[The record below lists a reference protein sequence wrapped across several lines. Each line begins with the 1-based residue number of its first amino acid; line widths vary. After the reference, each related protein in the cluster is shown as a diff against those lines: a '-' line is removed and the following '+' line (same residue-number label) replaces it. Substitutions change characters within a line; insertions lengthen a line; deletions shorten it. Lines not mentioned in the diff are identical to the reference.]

1 MASEEKG
8 ESPMADPDRSEAEIK
23 TFRME
28 VSQAEVDDLQD
39 RLARTRWP
47 ADLGDAD
54 WSRGVPLGY
63 LKELAGYW
71 GSDYDWRAHEA
82 RLNAFPQFTTTI
94 DGQRIHFLHVR
105 SPEPNALPLV
115 ITHGYP
121 SSIAEFVDLI
131 GPLTNPHGHGGD
143 PADAFHVVAPSLP
156 GFGFSSPLDDTGWES
171 TRTAKAWV
179 ELMGR
184 LGYER
189 YGAHGGDIG
198 AGISGDLGIHDPDRV
213 VGAHVSTD
221 PTALALI
228 GGMLPDETDDLNE
241 AQKARLEELRGWEAD
256 GRGYLQIQST
266 RPQTLAYGL
275 NDSPV
280 AQLAWIA
287 EKFKEWTNPAAE
299 LPEDAVDR
307 DQLLTNVS
315 IYWFTG
321 TGASAARFIYE
332 AAHADRDWGAQS
344 PAPTG
349 MAVFAADNL
358 LEHVLNGDGHSEH
371 WSEFE
376 SGGHF
381 PAMEA
386 PEALV
391 DDIRMFFRGLR

>member
-1 MASEEKG
+1 M
-8 ESPMADPDRSEAEIK
+8 R
-23 TFRME
+23 
-28 VSQAEVDDLQD
+28 
-39 RLARTRWP
+39 
-47 ADLGDAD
+47 
-54 WSRGVPLGY
+54 
-63 LKELAGYW
+63 
-71 GSDYDWRAHEA
+71 
-82 RLNAFPQFTTTI
+82 
-94 DGQRIHFLHVR
+94 
-105 SPEPNALPLV
+105 
-115 ITHGYP
+115 
-121 SSIAEFVDLI
+121 
-131 GPLTNPHGHGGD
+131 
-143 PADAFHVVAPSLP
+143 
-156 GFGFSSPLDDTGWES
+156 
-171 TRTAKAWV
+171 
-179 ELMGR
+179 R

-228 GGMLPDETDDLNE
+228 GGMLPDETDDLTE
-241 AQKARLEELRGWEAD
+241 AQKRRLEELRGWEAD

-280 AQLAWIA
+280 AQLAWIV

-358 LEHVLNGDGHSEH
+358 LGHVLNGDGHVEH

-376 SGGHF
+376 VGGHF

-386 PEALV
+386 PEPLV
-391 DDIRMFFRGLR
+391 DDIRTFFRALR